1 MSQQLSVDSNG
12 QHPLSFT
19 LRDLAAIGFRRKR
32 VLAFC
37 FCGILVGVILAAFAM
52 PAEYKAQTKLLVK
65 KGRMDPVVT
74 PEQTAPIM
82 FRDTVTEEELN
93 SEVELIESDD
103 LLRQVVID
111 CGLDRR
117 KSLFGLLDRWQGDQ
131 ARIAN
136 AVRRL
141 RSGLVVEVIK
151 KTNLI
156 SISYESEKPELAAR
170 VLRTLNDGYI
180 QKHLEVHHPGG
191 QVQFF
196 EQETEQYRKA
206 LADAEQHLKE
216 FSGQQGGVSPAE
228 VRDQTLEKLAEFN
241 STLSSIRADIA
252 SAKTRIQDL
261 ESQQKATP
269 SRLTTQMKKG
279 DNAQVLETLKSTL
292 MTLELKRTE
301 LLTKYQPNYPLVTE
315 VDKEIADT
323 KSALAQEEG
332 TPVSEETTDRNPTY
346 QWINEELAKAK
357 SDLSGLQA
365 RETATQAIV
374 NVYNNNA
381 RVLDEK
387 GLLQQDLLRT
397 QKANEDNY
405 LLYLKKGEEAR
416 IATAL
421 DQTRILNVAITE
433 PPSVPVLPSRS
444 VWTFVSVGC
453 LLAFVFSA
461 GLAVTLD
468 YSDRSFRTPSE
479 VLAELKIPVLA
490 AVPFHANGKNGRN
503 GHNGN
508 GKNGSNGN
516 GHNGSHSS
524 GIDGAQ
530 VNAGATG
537 TTDSDSTMFS
547 DQD

>member
-1 MSQQLSVDSNG
+1 MSQQLSTDSTG

-32 VLAFC
+32 FLAFC
-37 FCGILVGVILAAFAM
+37 FCGIFLGVLLAAFAM
-52 PAEYKAQTKLLVK
+52 PAKYKAETKLLVK

-74 PEQTAPIM
+74 PEQNAPMM

-93 SEVELIESDD
+93 SEVELIESED
-103 LLRQVVID
+103 LLRKVVLE

-117 KSLFGLLDRWQGDQ
+117 KSLFGALDAWQGDQ
-131 ARIAN
+131 ERIAK

-141 RSGLVVEVIK
+141 RSDLVVELVK
-151 KTNLI
+151 KTDLI
-156 SISYESEKPELAAR
+156 SISYESESPELAAR

-196 EQETEQYRKA
+196 ERETDQYRKA
-206 LADAEQHLKE
+206 LADAEQRLKE
-216 FSGQQGGVSPAE
+216 FSDQQGGVSPAE

-241 STLSSIRADIA
+241 STLATTRADIA
-252 SAKTRIQDL
+252 TAEQRIKDL
-261 ESQQKATP
+261 EAQQKSTP
-269 SRLTTQMKKG
+269 SRMTTQMKKG
-279 DNAQVLETLKSTL
+279 DNPQVLEALKNTL

-301 LLTKYQPNYPLVTE
+301 LLTKYQPTYPLVTE

-323 KSALAQEEG
+323 KTALAKEEG
-332 TPVSEETTDRNPTY
+332 SPVSEETTDENPTY
-346 QWINEELAKAK
+346 QWINGELAKAK

-365 RETATQAIV
+365 RQTATQAIV
-374 NVYNNNA
+374 NVYGNEA

-387 GLLQQDLLRT
+387 GLVQQDLLRT
-397 QKANEDNY
+397 QKANEENY

-433 PPSVPVLPSRS
+433 PPSVPALPSRS
-444 VWTFVSVGC
+444 AWTFALVGC
-453 LLAFVFSA
+453 LLASVVSA

-468 YSDRSFRTPSE
+468 YMDQSFRTPSE
-479 VLAELKIPVLA
+479 VSAELRIPVLA
-490 AVPFHANGKNGRN
+490 AVPFHSNNKNGV
-503 GHNGN
+503 NGN
-508 GKNGSNGN
+508 GSHGN
-516 GHNGSHSS
+516 NGSHSH
-524 GIDGAQ
+524 GIDGA
-530 VNAGATG
+530 GLRTG
-537 TTDSDSTMFS
+537 TTGTSETDTTIFS
-547 DQD
+547 ERD

>member
-1 MSQQLSVDSNG
+1 MSQQFSVDSNG
-12 QHPLSFT
+12 QHPFSFT

-37 FCGILVGVILAAFAM
+37 FFGILLGVIIATFAM
-52 PAEYKAQTKLLVK
+52 PAKYKAETKLLVK

-74 PEQTAPIM
+74 PEQTAPMM

-103 LLRQVVID
+103 VLRKVVVD
-111 CGLDRR
+111 CGLDRK
-117 KSLFGLLDRWQGDQ
+117 KSLLALLNPWQGSQ
-131 ARIAN
+131 ERIAK

-141 RSGLVVEVIK
+141 KSDLVVELVK
-151 KTNLI
+151 KTDLI
-156 SISYESEKPELAAR
+156 SISYESESPELAAR

-206 LADAEQHLKE
+206 LADSEQRLKE
-216 FSGQQGGVSPAE
+216 FSDQTGGVSPSE
-228 VRDQTLEKLAEFN
+228 VRDQTLDKLAEFN
-241 STLSSIRADIA
+241 STLATTRADIA
-252 SAKTRIQDL
+252 TAEQRIQDL
-261 ESQQKATP
+261 ESQQKSTP
-269 SRLTTQMKKG
+269 ARLTTQMKKG
-279 DNAQVLETLKSTL
+279 DNPQVLETLKNTL

-301 LLTKYQPNYPLVTE
+301 LLTKYQPTYPLVTE

-323 KSALAQEEG
+323 KSALAKEEG
-332 TPVSEETTDRNPTY
+332 TPVSEETTDQNPTY

-357 SDLSGLQA
+357 SDLRGLKA

-374 NVYNNNA
+374 NVYTNSA

-397 QKANEDNY
+397 QKANEENY

-433 PPSVPVLPSRS
+433 PPSVPALPSRS
-444 VWTFVSVGC
+444 AWEFVLVGC
-453 LLAFVFSA
+453 LLAAVFSS

-468 YSDRSFRTPSE
+468 YMDQSFRTPSE
-479 VLAELKIPVLA
+479 VAAELRIPVLA
-490 AVPFHANGKNGRN
+490 AVPFHSSSKNGL
-503 GHNGN
+503 NGN
-508 GKNGSNGN
+508 GNHGNNGSN
-516 GHNGSHSS
+516 SH
-524 GIDGAQ
+524 GIDGAR
-530 VNAGATG
+530 VKTG
-537 TTDSDSTMFS
+537 TGGISESDTTVFS
-547 DQD
+547 DKD